1 LVDSLRRESFL
12 PDECALSYEDT
23 NRGYYIYCGYIKS
36 LEKVEGTT

>member
-1 LVDSLRRESFL
+1 MVDSLRRESFL
-12 PDECALSYEDT
+12 PDECTLSYEDT